1 MTKRSAGLLP
11 FRRTGSELEVFLVH
25 PGGPFWKNKDAGAW
39 SLVKGEYEGA
49 EDAMAAAR
57 REFAEE
63 TGFTLDEAEFLP
75 LGEVRQAGGKVV
87 TAWAVEQDLDP
98 AMLRSNTFDMEWP
111 PKSGK
116 RQAFPEV
123 DRAAWFQLPEARVKL
138 IQAQTALLER
148 LAERLSTI

>member
-1 MTKRSAGLLP
+1 MAKRSAGLLP

-49 EDAMAAAR
+49 EDAMAAAQ
-57 REFAEE
+57 REFTEE
-63 TGFTLDEAEFLP
+63 TGFVLPDVEFLP
-75 LGEVRQAGGKVV
+75 LGEVRQASGKVV

-98 AMLRSNTFDMEWP
+98 VMLRSNTFEMEWP
-111 PKSGK
+111 PKSG
-116 RQAFPEV
+116 RTQAFPEV
-123 DRAAWFQLPEARVKL
+123 DRAAWFPLPEARVKL
-138 IQAQTALLER
+138 VQTQTALLQR

>member
-25 PGGPFWKNKDAGAW
+25 PGGPFWKNKDAGVW

-75 LGEVRQAGGKVV
+75 LGEVRQASGKVV

>member
-98 AMLRSNTFDMEWP
+98 AKLRSNTFEMEWP

>member
-1 MTKRSAGLLP
+1 
-11 FRRTGSELEVFLVH
+11 
-25 PGGPFWKNKDAGAW
+25 
-39 SLVKGEYEGA
+39 
-49 EDAMAAAR
+49 
-57 REFAEE
+57 
-63 TGFTLDEAEFLP
+63 
-75 LGEVRQAGGKVV
+75 
-87 TAWAVEQDLDP
+87 
-98 AMLRSNTFDMEWP
+98 MEWP

>member
-75 LGEVRQAGGKVV
+75 LGEVRQASGKVV

-123 DRAAWFQLPEARVKL
+123 DRAAWFTIAVARQKILRGQLPFLDEIARVL
-138 IQAQTALLER
+138 PPA
-148 LAERLSTI
+148 

>member
-75 LGEVRQAGGKVV
+75 LGEVRQASGKVV